1 MAQAVGRHPSI
12 SPKRGH
18 FNPTSKEEPPKKK
31 IRVSSGSPDV
41 LQEQGSRSA
50 KLALERKNHL
60 IEETP
65 STSSNSVSGRQQL
78 STSSSRVD
86 SPNGVVRS
94 KKVQAPWK
102 VPTST
107 TSPVG
112 KKNPPM
118 EMVISDDDEASFT
131 KGAAQERKRREDSD
145 DDIQE
150 IGEARRISSRN
161 ATTTSTV
168 SAQQQSSSSPKRI
181 DELEEIL
188 PDDILRQGP
197 APNSSPDVI
206 QEPHFKGDRDSRTSK
221 RPRKASSSEP
231 RNPVS
236 EQSTLAHV
244 KLYRPTRML
253 FGRGPVDVSNYE
265 LVVDKK
271 AKTFSIRYTGSL
283 LCEEPILPETPVD
296 RILKVLH
303 GVESAKIKIET
314 SKIEMLGNHVLLELK
329 TQKLAYELALLL
341 PHLGTGINVEC
352 KGDDY
357 LEKVFDNF
365 DKISKQE
372 YKGRR
377 TSHDS
382 VTMSPYFQKPNSR
395 RRSGSTLDYAT
406 NDRSLISGNGAPHT
420 SNSQQSESASGRRQR
435 MLKKDLYDRGVR
447 DASNQYSD
455 AIEESGLYHR
465 LTRASTTRTSPK
477 PPVKKYS
484 HFENLG
490 APWKSPLTYPQ
501 NGKKRA
507 TVNFDDLLRLDD
519 DEFLND
525 NIIAFFLRY
534 LEHYL
539 EQEKPDI
546 AKRTHF
552 FNSYFYEK
560 LRQNPKD
567 KKSINY
573 EGVKKWTDK
582 IGLFNR
588 DFIVVPV
595 NENLHWYLAIICNLS
610 WFKSSQEERD
620 AADAPEVVNE
630 SLVDLT
636 PVAETDTVM
645 GNTENTQQSLQDLTL
660 DDRERQSDILVSDV
674 VPESSGKSNGSAKKK
689 GRKRKSER
697 PLIGVNSRKP
707 AIITLDSLGLA
718 RYATTK
724 ALKEYVVQEGKA
736 KLNIDINESEIS
748 GLAAKRIPMQK
759 NFSDCGLFVCAYLEK
774 FTVDPADFKTKE
786 LERIEQDWGELHS
799 DVLRSRMREL
809 IQTLHAKQEGNEADE
824 TVPDV
829 GKILLPPP
837 KSPRPSSNDVS
848 LLTDNRDETM
858 YNIPTFPLRPDA
870 RPPRREMRS
879 SVRSQASD
887 SEDEVIEYEADPT
900 LHGGNQVHDP
910 KNLQAR
916 TARILQ
922 RPSPRRHVDSFEVAE
937 TDSENEE
944 LARRAS
950 NNNPV
955 ALAKILRD
963 LRSPQRAFRGH
974 SVSTEFLD
982 GNESYEHTEQR
993 MPDDEMDRDEM
1004 LLD

>member
-1 MAQAVGRHPSI
+1 M

-18 FNPTSKEEPPKKK
+18 FNLTSKEEPPKKK

-41 LQEQGSRSA
+41 LQEQGLRST
-50 KLALERKNHL
+50 KHALERKNHL

-65 STSSNSVSGRQQL
+65 FTSSNSVSGRQQL
-78 STSSSRVD
+78 STSSSRAD

-102 VPTST
+102 VPTSSA
-107 TSPVG
+107 SPVG

-118 EMVISDDDEASFT
+118 EMVISDDEASFT

-145 DDIQE
+145 DGIKE
-150 IGEARRISSRN
+150 IGEARRISSRI

-188 PDDILRQGP
+188 PDEILLQGP

-221 RPRKASSSEP
+221 RPTKASYSEP
-231 RNPVS
+231 RKPVS
-236 EQSTLAHV
+236 VQLTPAHV

-283 LCEEPILPETPVD
+283 LSEEPILPETPVD

-314 SKIEMLGNHVLLELK
+314 SKIEMLGNHILLELK

-341 PHLGTGINVEC
+341 IHLGTGINVEC
-352 KGDDY
+352 KEDGY
-357 LEKVFDNF
+357 LDKVFDNF
-365 DKISKQE
+365 DKISKQDN
-372 YKGRR
+372 KGRR
-377 TSHDS
+377 TPQDS
-382 VTMSPYFQKPNSR
+382 ATVSPYFQEPNSR
-395 RRSGSTLDYAT
+395 RRSGSTVDYAIS
-406 NDRSLISGNGAPHT
+406 DRSLISGNGVPHT
-420 SNSQQSESASGRRQR
+420 SKSQQGQSASGRRQR
-435 MLKKDLYDRGVR
+435 LLKKDLDDRGVQ
-447 DASNQYSD
+447 DASNQYFN
-455 AIEESGLYHR
+455 AIEELGLHHR

-610 WFKSSQEERD
+610 WFKLSQEEKD
-620 AADAPEVVNE
+620 AADALEVLNE
-630 SLVDLT
+630 SLVDLI
-636 PVAETDTVM
+636 PVVETDTVM

-660 DDRERQSDILVSDV
+660 DDREPQGDILVSDV
-674 VPESSGKSNGSAKKK
+674 VPESSGKSNVSAKKK

-748 GLAAKRIPMQK
+748 GLTAKRIPMQE

-774 FTVDPADFKTKE
+774 FTVNPADFKTKE
-786 LERIEQDWGELHS
+786 LERIEQDWGELRS

-809 IQTLHAKQEGNEADE
+809 IQTLHAKQEDKEADE

-829 GKILLPPP
+829 GKILLPSPT
-837 KSPRPSSNDVS
+837 SPRSLPNDVS
-848 LLTDNRDETM
+848 FSVDHGDETM
-858 YNIPTFPLRPDA
+858 YDIPTSPLRPYA
-870 RPPRREMRS
+870 RPPQRETRS
-879 SVRSQASD
+879 SVRSQLSD
-887 SEDEVIEYEADPT
+887 CEDEVIEYQADPT
-900 LHGGNQVHDP
+900 AHSGNREHDP

-916 TARILQ
+916 TAKILQ

-944 LARRAS
+944 PARRAS
-950 NNNPV
+950 HNNPA
-955 ALAKILRD
+955 ALAKTLRD
-963 LRSPQRAFRGH
+963 LRSPQRAVRGH

-982 GNESYEHTEQR
+982 GDESYEHTEQR
-993 MPDDEMDRDEM
+993 MPDDVMDTDEM
-1004 LLD
+1004 LLY